1 MVETQ
6 IKNQNVFWLWSDE
19 VDCIANCGVLHWMPV
34 YVELDKKL
42 TDELKSGRAKKL
54 RDIAFIDY
62 GFMPLED
69 YTTPALGKALIR
81 VTNIKGDGII
91 EMEDIKYVPINDRVH
106 EKLVKEGDSLIV
118 QCGNTTGKIGFIT
131 KELEGLVYPSFCLLA
146 RPTKINPYALNAI
159 LSSSVVQTQLKRGM
173 DYSSVRPNTTKPE
186 VENLIIPIL
195 TNLGEQEIEQ
205 TAKNAFRLKKE
216 AVQEYQEAITL
227 LETTLKFSDSNQMVF
242 TRWSNEIDFVER
254 LDVGYWQQPTI
265 KVSGTKLSEVASVN
279 TGKQYAVYE
288 NAESE
293 VEFIS
298 IKDFENLY
306 VGEADRFVLK
316 NDVIEKTRITKG
328 DILLAVT
335 GATIGKVGIF
345 NRPQAVVSADVAIIR
360 SKTLKPNFLG
370 ALIQSRYG
378 KSLIDKY
385 TYGAT
390 NKHLDIK
397 GFSGNF
403 IVPQIDKKIADKV
416 SNLLD
421 SSSKHREESR
431 RKLQEAK
438 DFVENLVKKD

>member
-6 IKNQNVFWLWSDE
+6 TKPNIFWAWSDA
-19 VDCIANCGVLHWMPV
+19 VDFQKRGDVTYWLPTSFSLANLSHRLSDF
-34 YVELDKKL
+34 VELSDLRFDPINNPNGRFFYIDISNINTADGSYNKIETQNAYAPSRARKKL
-42 TDELKSGRAKKL
+42 EQLDVIVSTVRPNRNATSIILEKNGSLVCSTGFAVLKAK
-54 RDIAFIDY
+54 
-62 GFMPLED
+62 
-69 YTTPALGKALIR
+69 
-81 VTNIKGDGII
+81 
-91 EMEDIKYVPINDRVH
+91 
-106 EKLVKEGDSLIV
+106 
-118 QCGNTTGKIGFIT
+118 
-131 KELEGLVYPSFCLLA
+131 
-146 RPTKINPYALNAI
+146 KINPYYLFVFTKTPYFINQLVRQTSATMYPAVNEKDILNVA
-159 LSSSVVQTQLKRGM
+159 VFV
-173 DYSSVRPNTTKPE
+173 PTTKDQQ
-186 VENLIIPIL
+186 N
-195 TNLGEQEIEQ
+195 IEQ
-205 TAKNAFRLKKE
+205 IIKEAFQLKKE
-216 AVQEYQEAITL
+216 AETDYQNSQQLLNETL
-227 LETTLKFSDSNQMVF
+227 GLTGVERKREKVF

-288 NAESE
+288 NAKSE

-316 NDVIEKTRITKG
+316 DDVIEKTRITRG

-345 NRPQAVVSADVAIIR
+345 NRPRAVVSADVAIIR

-438 DFVENLVKKD
+438 DFVENLIKRNSE